1 MISPIESL
9 ASALKLSDDPRVVT
23 TGTAPHQI
31 VHTNKAWSELTGFKY
46 VEVVNRTNGFLKGP
60 ATDTESIRSLVEAVE
75 RGESHQVCVV
85 NYNKEGQPFY
95 NTISC
100 HPLRDSN
107 GVLTHYCGVLQ
118 GERVP
123 EGEIPPIT
131 RDPLPLRESDLD
143 ALQICDPG
151 CSGVVKHEVDA
162 PAALHRPKRR
172 RNDLTLSE
180 ALNNQ
185 HDAVVLTDSNPPYA
199 ITHVNQRWSEMCGY
213 TLEEVEGHTNRI
225 LQGPDTD
232 QELVEEM
239 MARVRRGESASATL
253 VNYKKG
259 GERFVNQVQVTP
271 VFNADEEVEQFMALL
286 HEVEVGGAF

>member
-1 MISPIESL
+1 M
-9 ASALKLSDDPRVVT
+9 
-23 TGTAPHQI
+23 
-31 VHTNKAWSELTGFKY
+31 
-46 VEVVNRTNGFLKGP
+46 NRTNGFLKGP

-213 TLEEVEGHTNRI
+213 TLEVRKLPLCSCMCVPIVVSCGHRTSSSVPCFPP
-225 LQGPDTD
+225 LY
-232 QELVEEM
+232 
-239 MARVRRGESASATL
+239 A
-253 VNYKKG
+253 G
-259 GERFVNQVQVTP
+259 G
-271 VFNADEEVEQFMALL
+271 
-286 HEVEVGGAF
+286 GGSHKQNPAGA